1 LRTHVGLFISEHAPK
16 AGLWVLLLFA
26 CFVSASDI
34 LIIQKDLGTDFGSFY
49 SACKAAELRGDIYD
63 VDYLNDLARESGIP
77 GHVYPYLYPP
87 FFAFVA
93 APFCVFSPT
102 SARILWTLGS
112 VILLSLSMT
121 ISVFMVG
128 SVMNRHEGDPLYR
141 ARLLRCLIV
150 FSILLLWILP
160 FRNNFRI
167 GQVNILVLTFIV
179 LSLYAYSKKADIA
192 SGVFL
197 SFAAVMK
204 VTPVILLLYFI
215 ARRRYRAVLSCCACV
230 LVLAA
235 ATLPLG
241 AFDSWHRFFGFL
253 PSMSYGAVIPGLFH
267 PGAYPNFSIAGFFSR
282 LFMDNSVAV
291 TIASVSVII
300 CLILILVFYV
310 YRARNEMAA
319 GLLLMSFLVLM
330 IISAPLAYLHHVIYI
345 FPGALLALSYVWMT
359 FPRRKSMLIV
369 SFLLLV
375 LVLIGMDFPIY
386 YDRLPLSVV
395 GEKLFT
401 SMNLYL
407 LLVLFCFG
415 LFTSHLAASSEM
427 KLAPT
432 HVGKGSN
439 G

>member
-1 LRTHVGLFISEHAPK
+1 LRTHVGRFVSEHAPK
-16 AGLWVLLLFA
+16 VGLWLLLLFA

-49 SACKAAELRGDIYD
+49 SACKAAELRGDVYD

-93 APFCVFSPT
+93 APFCALSPS
-102 SARILWTLGS
+102 SARILWTFGS
-112 VILLSLSMT
+112 IVLLSLSMT

-128 SVMNRHEGDPLYR
+128 SVINRHEGDPFDR
-141 ARLLRCLIV
+141 TRLLRGLIV
-150 FSILLLWILP
+150 FAILLLWILP

-179 LSLYAYSKKADIA
+179 LSLYAHLKKADIA

-197 SFAAVMK
+197 SFAVLIK
-204 VTPVILLLYFI
+204 VTPLVLLLYFI
-215 ARRRYRAVLSCCACV
+215 ARRRYRAVLSCCTCV
-230 LVLAA
+230 LLLAA

-282 LFMDNSVAV
+282 LFVDNRAAV

-300 CLILILVFYV
+300 SLISLLVFYTYHV
-310 YRARNEMAA
+310 RNEMAA
-319 GLLLMSFLVLM
+319 GLLLTPFLVLM
-330 IISAPLAYLHHVIYI
+330 VISAPLAYLHHVIYI
-345 FPGALLALSYVWMT
+345 FPGALLLLSYIWMT
-359 FPRRKSMLIV
+359 LSRHKSTLIV
-369 SFLLLV
+369 SLLLLV
-375 LVLIGMDFPIY
+375 LLLVGMDFPIY
-386 YDRLPLSVV
+386 YDRLPLSLV
-395 GEKLFT
+395 GGKLFT

-407 LLVLFCFG
+407 LLALFCFG
-415 LFTSHLAASSEM
+415 FFTAHLAIRSRVR
-427 KLAPT
+427 LAPT
-432 HVGKGSN
+432 HVGRGSN
-439 G
+439 E